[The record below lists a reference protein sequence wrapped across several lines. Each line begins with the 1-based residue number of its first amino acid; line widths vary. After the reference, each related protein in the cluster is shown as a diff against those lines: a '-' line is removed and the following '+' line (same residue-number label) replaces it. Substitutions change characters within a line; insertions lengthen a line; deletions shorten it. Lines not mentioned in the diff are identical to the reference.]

1 MTNAIALGCA
11 CLLYTSISDKDLNL
25 MSFNDYKKIME
36 NYDNKS
42 EIEGHLQ
49 WEE

>member
-1 MTNAIALGCA
+1 MEKDNLI
-11 CLLYTSISDKDLNL
+11 ISDKDLNL

-49 WEE
+49 